1 MLLIDSLTGI
11 PQPLSQNNLQKKIC
25 LEPRQQ
31 NELNDK
37 GKLQALVEIIS
48 EVYFQITKQHIII
61 TVVVKK

>member
-11 PQPLSQNNLQKKIC
+11 PQPLSQNNRQKKIC

-37 GKLQALVEIIS
+37 GELQALVEIIS
-48 EVYFQITKQHIII
+48 ESIFKLQNSI
-61 TVVVKK
+61 

>member
-11 PQPLSQNNLQKKIC
+11 PQPLSQNNRQKKIY

-37 GKLQALVEIIS
+37 GELQALVEIIS